1 MCKPHWI
8 KRKVE
13 SGNIV
18 EESIFL
24 AYPKK
29 AWMHKSTAK
38 TKSKKVLENFR
49 CRVRNLSRFI
59 NSNYSP
65 GDLFVT
71 LTYSRLGYSYL
82 KSKPTTQTTPRDVA
96 FYAAKEE
103 LQLFLA
109 RCKYH
114 AQKAGVPFKAIYITS
129 DIKSSTGHYAR
140 VHHLLVNNEATD
152 IVRDCW
158 KHGHTKITPLKNQVD
173 YAPIAYYFL
182 EQTRTTEDQNSFG
195 RTQSVLAPIISDTY
209 LVNLNGKLVAPEDAQ
224 VLSSGFN
231 HLKYCNKK

>member
-1 MCKPHWI
+1 MATFNFNGI
-8 KRKVE
+8 DDIQKRITELGSKTDD
-13 SGNIV
+13 IV
-18 EESIFL
+18 DRMLI
-24 AYPKK
+24 A
-29 AWMHKSTAK
+29 
-38 TKSKKVLENFR
+38 
-49 CRVRNLSRFI
+49 
-59 NSNYSP
+59 
-65 GDLFVT
+65 G
-71 LTYSRLGYSYL
+71 G
-82 KSKPTTQTTPRDVA
+82 
-96 FYAAKEE
+96 YAAKEE

-140 VHHLLVNNEATD
+140 VHHHLLVNNEATD

-209 LVNLNGKLVAPEDAQ
+209 LVNLNEKLVAPEDAQ